1 MKSISA
7 RASWLVRC
15 GGLDNARHGR
25 AEVDVRGDA
34 AGDLQVE
41 GNPTAYYRRAGGGS
55 SMGAGLKLG
64 AVRGEWV
71 IDNNQGTGALFVR
84 FGERF

>member
-1 MKSISA
+1 MF
-7 RASWLVRC
+7 
-15 GGLDNARHGR
+15 
-25 AEVDVRGDA
+25 
-34 AGDLQVE
+34 LQVE
-41 GNPTAYYRRAGGGS
+41 GNPTAYYRRAGSGS
-55 SMGAGLKLG
+55 SMGAGMKLG